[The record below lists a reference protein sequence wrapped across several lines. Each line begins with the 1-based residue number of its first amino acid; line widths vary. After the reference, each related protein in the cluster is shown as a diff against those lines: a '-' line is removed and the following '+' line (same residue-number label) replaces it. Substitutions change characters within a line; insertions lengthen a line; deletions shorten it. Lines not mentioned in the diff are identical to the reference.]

1 MLEVQTPL
9 LGRFGVTDPSIQA
22 IESAD
27 GLLQSSTEYHQK
39 RLLSA
44 AVGDN
49 YTLGPVFRA
58 GESGRLHNPEFTMLE
73 WYRCGFDERELMAEV
88 AELVDRVL
96 GVADYQNRSA
106 TEMFAAVA
114 QERGT
119 SAGVNTADSS
129 LSNALIASQ
138 CMDEAYSRL
147 PMGRVFVVDF
157 PAEQAML
164 AQLDPANPGL
174 ARRFELFVDRVEIA
188 NGYFELTD
196 PVELRGRFDADN
208 QARSAAGD
216 APQAIDT
223 NLIAAMTSGMPSCAG
238 VALGVDRLL
247 MQQLGL
253 TDIDQVQAFSW
264 KRR

>member
-1 MLEVQTPL
+1 VQTPL

-22 IESAD
+22 IECAD
-27 GLLQSSTEYHQK
+27 GCLQSSTEYHQK
-39 RLLSA
+39 RLLCA
-44 AVGDN
+44 GVGDN
-49 YTLGPVFRA
+49 YTLGPVFR
-58 GESGRLHNPEFTMLE
+58 GSESGRLHNPEFTLLE
-73 WYRCGFDERELMAEV
+73 WYRCGFDERKLMAEV
-88 AELVDRVL
+88 AELVDQIL

-106 TEMFAAVA
+106 NEMFTAVA
-114 QERGT
+114 QESESRLGVGT
-119 SAGVNTADSS
+119 SDSPHS
-129 LSNALIASQ
+129 SALFSSQ
-138 CMDEAYSRL
+138 CMDEAYARL

-174 ARRFELFVDRVEIA
+174 ARRFELLVDRVEIA

-196 PVELRGRFDADN
+196 PNELRVRFDADN
-208 QARSAAGD
+208 RARSAAGD

-223 NLIAAMTSGMPSCAG
+223 ELLAAMMSGMPSCAG

-247 MQQLGL
+247 MLQLEL
-253 TDIDQVQAFSW
+253 TEIDQVQAFSW